1 MNAASI
7 NIANNFIMVCES
19 TLKRYAA
26 ASTELEKHAILD
38 TDTVQGLRWAID
50 FVQSI
55 GRDVMTE
62 AELKHAVR
70 LTKFRGKVRPEFRG

>member
-7 NIANNFIMVCES
+7 NIASNFIMVCES

-26 ASTELEKHAILD
+26 ASTELEKRTALD
-38 TDTVQGLRWAID
+38 TDTVQGLNWAID

-55 GRDVMTE
+55 GRSVMTE

-70 LTKFRGKVRPEFRG
+70 LTKFRGQRRPEFRG

>member
-7 NIANNFIMVCES
+7 NIVNNFIMVCES
-19 TLKRYAA
+19 TLRHYAA

-38 TDTVQGLRWAID
+38 TDTVQGLHWAID
-50 FVQSI
+50 FVKSI
-55 GRDVMTE
+55 GHSVMTE

-70 LTKFRGKVRPEFRG
+70 LTKFRGQRRPEFRG

>member
-7 NIANNFIMVCES
+7 NIVNNFIMVCES

-38 TDTVQGLRWAID
+38 TDTVQGLNWAID
-50 FVQSI
+50 FAQSI
-55 GRDVMTE
+55 KRDVMTE